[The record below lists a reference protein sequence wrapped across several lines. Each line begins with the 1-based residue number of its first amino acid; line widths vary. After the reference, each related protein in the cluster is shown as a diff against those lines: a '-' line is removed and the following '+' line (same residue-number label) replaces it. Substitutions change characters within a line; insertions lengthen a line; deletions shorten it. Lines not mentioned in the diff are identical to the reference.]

1 MAAHVTALRSV
12 LDDGVTDGAVV
23 TVGLR
28 LGSTGSPFA
37 YARAGACDTPPS
49 LLAQPCDRRRV
60 RGHVSAE
67 RSQMGAGG
75 VVHSFDGDVA
85 ELKELLGLGLNGCS
99 QDLDVAA
106 RARAAGQAASG
117 DQRAVVWDQKKAC

>member
-1 MAAHVTALRSV
+1 LHNRATEGKFAAMCT
-12 LDDGVTDGAVV
+12 
-23 TVGLR
+23 
-28 LGSTGSPFA
+28 
-37 YARAGACDTPPS
+37 
-49 LLAQPCDRRRV
+49 
-60 RGHVSAE
+60 AE

-85 ELKELLGLGLNGCS
+85 ELKELLGLFLNGCS

-117 DQRAVVWDQKKAC
+117 DQRAVVWGQEKAC

>member
-1 MAAHVTALRSV
+1 MPTLELAHATHLPLFLHNRATEGEFAAMCT
-12 LDDGVTDGAVV
+12 
-23 TVGLR
+23 
-28 LGSTGSPFA
+28 
-37 YARAGACDTPPS
+37 
-49 LLAQPCDRRRV
+49 
-60 RGHVSAE
+60 AE

-117 DQRAVVWDQKKAC
+117 DQRAVVWDQEKACRGEEEEMAALRNGQRPLRAIPY